1 MKKICHPSI
10 LIDTVCWIIIICAIL
25 NVLLSSNAHQ
35 VANYSGRKVIKNDI
49 DAISYSKSWL
59 TERIRTKIPEEE
71 ANLGVA
77 YLLGEKD
84 GLSEQFKEYLQV
96 AGLSHVVVASGA
108 HLSIIVDFVRRIFGR
123 VSRKTGLTFA
133 LIFVLIFMALIG
145 WTPSILRAGIMTI
158 LTLSAWYNGHKFQ
171 PWRLILIT
179 AAITLL
185 INPTF
190 ITNLGWQLS
199 FASYA
204 GIMLLGPSI
213 ISYFYGEKKPG
224 FVGSMVIIT
233 ISASLLVAPISLF
246 YFGSLSLIS
255 IATNILI
262 LPTLSV
268 VMGLVFATG
277 IFAGTPFLGVAVGWL
292 SKLLLDFHM
301 FIIEFLG
308 TKKYFL
314 INISKGQVWVFLL
327 YVFFLMPFLIG
338 YMKRRKTKPK
348 LRIEDSFKIASHEL
362 DNVGTRGWTIPRKN
376 AKISKI

>member
-1 MKKICHPSI
+1 MVDVLCCTII
-10 LIDTVCWIIIICAIL
+10 LAAIL
-25 NVLLSSNAHQ
+25 TSFWGDSTKKAT
-35 VANYSGRKVIKNDI
+35 NYVNHDVSTATIKNDA
-49 DAISYSKSWL
+49 DVISYSKSWL
-59 TERIRTKIPEEE
+59 TERIHAEIPEEE
-71 ANLGVA
+71 ASLGVA

-108 HLSIIVDFVRRIFGR
+108 HLSIIVAFVRKIFGR
-123 VSRKTGLTFA
+123 ISRKTGLTFA

-158 LTLSAWYNGHKFQ
+158 LTLSAWYNGRKFQ

-179 AAITLL
+179 ATITLL

-224 FVGSMVIIT
+224 FIGSMVITT

-255 IATNILI
+255 IAANILI

-277 IFAGTPFLGVAVGWL
+277 IFAGVPFIGAAAGWL
-292 SKLLLDFHM
+292 SKLLLNFHM

-314 INISKGQVWVFLL
+314 ITIPKGQAWVFLL
-327 YVFFLMPFLIG
+327 YLLFLAPFLIS
-338 YMKRRKTKPK
+338 YIKRRKTKPK
-348 LRIEDSFKIASHEL
+348 PCIKDSFKITSHEL

-376 AKISKI
+376 AKISNI

>member
-10 LIDTVCWIIIICAIL
+10 LIDIVCWIIIICAIL

-35 VANYSGRKVIKNDI
+35 VANYSGRNVIKNDT

-59 TERIRTKIPEEE
+59 TERIHAEIPEEE

-84 GLSEQFKEYLQV
+84 GLPEQFKEYLQV

-108 HLSIIVDFVRRIFGR
+108 HLSIIVAFVRKIFGR
-123 VSRKTGLTFA
+123 VSHKTGLTFA

-158 LTLSAWYNGHKFQ
+158 LTLSAWYNGRKFQ

-190 ITNLGWQLS
+190 MTNLGWQLS

-224 FVGSMVIIT
+224 FVGSMVITT

-255 IATNILI
+255 IAANILI

-277 IFAGTPFLGVAVGWL
+277 IFAGMPFLGVAVGWL

-301 FIIEFLG
+301 LIIEFLG

-314 INISKGQVWVFLL
+314 ITITKGQVWVFLL
-327 YVFFLMPFLIG
+327 YAFFLMPFLIG

>member
-1 MKKICHPSI
+1 MKRLHYSSI
-10 LIDTVCWIIIICAIL
+10 LVNALCYTIIFVAIIIGVL
-25 NVLLSSNAHQ
+25 NNNTKKAASRIST
-35 VANYSGRKVIKNDI
+35 GKIKDDT

-59 TERIRTKIPEEE
+59 TERIHAEIPEEE

-108 HLSIIVDFVRRIFGR
+108 HLSIIVAFVRKIFGR
-123 VSRKTGLTFA
+123 ISRKTGLTFA

-158 LTLSAWYNGHKFQ
+158 LTLSAWYNGRKFQ

-204 GIMLLGPSI
+204 GIMLLGPI
-213 ISYFYGEKKPG
+213 VISYCYGEKKPG
-224 FVGSMVIIT
+224 FVGSMVITT

-255 IATNILI
+255 IAANILI

-268 VMGLVFATG
+268 AMGLVFATG
-277 IFAGTPFLGVAVGWL
+277 LFAGVPFISVAVGWL

-314 INISKGQVWVFLL
+314 ITIPRGQAWVFLL
-327 YVFFLMPFLIG
+327 YLLFLAPFLIS
-338 YMKRRKTKPK
+338 YIKRRKTKPK
-348 LRIEDSFKIASHEL
+348 PCIEDSFKIANHEL